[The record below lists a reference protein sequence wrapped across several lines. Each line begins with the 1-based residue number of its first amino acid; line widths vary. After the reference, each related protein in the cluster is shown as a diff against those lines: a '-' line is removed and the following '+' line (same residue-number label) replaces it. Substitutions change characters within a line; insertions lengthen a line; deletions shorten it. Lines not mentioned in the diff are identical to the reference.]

1 MSVINSN
8 VSAKFAQASLKT
20 NERASVAAM
29 SQLSTGKRINS
40 SKDDAAGMAI
50 ASRMTQNILGI
61 GQAIRNA
68 GDAISM
74 LQVAEGAT
82 HEMTVMLQ
90 RMSELAV
97 QASNDTY
104 SPEQRGYLDM
114 EFQQL
119 KSEINRIAE
128 TTDWNGIKL
137 FQGKIKTLEEKMADA
152 RPIPKLDWQQGTSTS
167 TETTRVTF
175 TALKPGESVTVSGL
189 TYTALTDNSA
199 EDVALAYSNIQAN
212 DKSDEI
218 LGFDKSKGSF
228 EGKIVGFHTS
238 IYNPMPRLDIRQ
250 SDGYLEFYD
259 ASKFNEKLKITEDKF
274 ANTANGVMSI
284 FNGKLYVGDGSNA
297 NVIGV
302 LDPVVNGS
310 NGVIRFN
317 VARSFQNFNFDKGQA
332 GSTVIDSWTA
342 TNARIKLDGTSMLG
356 GQPTPTDTTS
366 ANGGLEASALSSGS
380 YTTKLSN
387 ETPSGT
393 GLSVQMSS
401 SLGGVV
407 NTPTSG
413 IGGVVHGPAIM
424 SNSSV
429 ELNPGD
435 VVSFDWKASGGADAY
450 DVMAYLLDVNN
461 GHTEIMLNST
471 GTGPGT
477 PGFATAWATN
487 AYTVQTSGIYKFA
500 FVSGSWDATAGSA
513 AGANLY
519 VDNIDIK
526 ANVSMNFSASQ
537 MEKIRSNL
545 LTTDRG
551 SLRDGVV
558 YFESDVENLNTPDLT
573 VDVKY
578 VQDNALKLDFRVG
591 QQEDQNISIGLESFN
606 NENSFLAPITN
617 NQSNVTI
624 LSVAMANDVVGKVS
638 DALNGI
644 ALVRANMGATMNR
657 LLHAIDSLTNANL
670 NSEFSRSQIED
681 ADYAK
686 ASTELAKNQIK
697 LQANT
702 AVLAQANM
710 TSQMILKLL
719 EA

>member
-218 LGFDKSKGSF
+218 LGYDKSKGSF

-238 IYNPMPRLDIRQ
+238 VYKPMPRLDIRQ

-274 ANTANGVMSI
+274 ANTANGAMSI

-461 GHTEIMLNST
+461 GHTEVMLNST

-591 QQEDQNISIGLESFN
+591 QQEDQNIGIGLESFN

-624 LSVAMANDVVGKVS
+624 LSVAMANNVVGKVS